1 MWNGMNFAS
10 DVGRAVIET
19 YVKTPATSSILGF
32 PRNYHEN
39 EHLATER
46 GSGQRRPAR
55 STRGP
60 RSIAREAPPAGLSLM
75 RKSYRSEQAPSRNS
89 RRQSETSEHGF
100 QSGGMV
106 DTSAPPPRFQL
117 PAISQGTNL
126 TSNTRP
132 FLSSQDNL
140 PKDGLFISTKIHRAS
155 PNRYMS
161 RAGVA
166 DAPFSMLPKSNTEPA
181 LQLGEVSDSESSSP
195 FASYRQLK
203 DHSRY
208 TFARPMQNSTS
219 EATHAGNGLEQGHY
233 RRDDYGLVDHTNGE
247 SFVDAYMRAPHQLTP
262 PMLSPVGT
270 PTRRPTQRINSL
282 GPFATSVG
290 SASTMPVNTRQ
301 KEAQLRSRLHLLLA
315 DKFAVDGRLA
325 EGNVERHVQDQLF
338 EKRKCLLHNI
348 HEIEQE
354 LMYPDQHD
362 ADSLSF
368 STPARRGSYVTSN
381 GIASP
386 SGEIYN
392 ISSMSATDHGP
403 LHPASKNRSGQLS
416 SQDAPAPPAYRRK
429 HGFTPSWDLRMA
441 GAITKLVSG
450 SEDDF
455 PFSADPGLGPAERSV
470 WHPARVIR
478 PRTDSSLGMYQDTND
493 SGGIVTGD
501 EFDLLF

>member
-1 MWNGMNFAS
+1 
-10 DVGRAVIET
+10 
-19 YVKTPATSSILGF
+19 
-32 PRNYHEN
+32 
-39 EHLATER
+39 
-46 GSGQRRPAR
+46 
-55 STRGP
+55 
-60 RSIAREAPPAGLSLM
+60 
-75 RKSYRSEQAPSRNS
+75 
-89 RRQSETSEHGF
+89 
-100 QSGGMV
+100 
-106 DTSAPPPRFQL
+106 
-117 PAISQGTNL
+117 
-126 TSNTRP
+126 
-132 FLSSQDNL
+132 
-140 PKDGLFISTKIHRAS
+140 
-155 PNRYMS
+155 
-161 RAGVA
+161 
-166 DAPFSMLPKSNTEPA
+166 
-181 LQLGEVSDSESSSP
+181 
-195 FASYRQLK
+195 
-203 DHSRY
+203 
-208 TFARPMQNSTS
+208 MQNSTS

-403 LHPASKNRSGQLS
+403 LHPASKNRSAQLS